1 MLHAYAQSVMCCLT
15 GHPDVPAS
23 KVTIAC
29 YGAALQLHLPHT
41 VALLG
46 PNLSWE
52 LWSETGNFEP
62 LFEMHL
68 KKKVEKRV
76 GSITDFFQDI
86 HSRSDRRFVCIV
98 DLDLHVQPHVLRSR
112 NQQGIKP
119 TVESENLFYEG
130 ITKRY
135 ADVCMLASKSEHI
148 MGVSIPFRAPWL
160 TTDFEA
166 NKAQATWIDKDE
178 MMVYPKLQTFKQFCT
193 RPRSTELRGLYLCN
207 GAPVEYEQVDWKR
220 IDREM
225 ADYNTTRVFR
235 DANVFRDFLG
245 DYARCSA
252 TRTEL
257 FESESENLRAWRQS
271 FIENSLRY
279 VCGGDDAPEENSL
292 RGDDASEERK
302 AKSVRFAES
311 ELFYKSC
318 RVRI

>member
-1 MLHAYAQSVMCCLT
+1 
-15 GHPDVPAS
+15 
-23 KVTIAC
+23 
-29 YGAALQLHLPHT
+29 
-41 VALLG
+41 
-46 PNLSWE
+46 
-52 LWSETGNFEP
+52 
-62 LFEMHL
+62 
-68 KKKVEKRV
+68 
-76 GSITDFFQDI
+76 
-86 HSRSDRRFVCIV
+86 
-98 DLDLHVQPHVLRSR
+98 
-112 NQQGIKP
+112 
-119 TVESENLFYEG
+119 
-130 ITKRY
+130 
-135 ADVCMLASKSEHI
+135 

-311 ELFYKSC
+311 EVFYKSC